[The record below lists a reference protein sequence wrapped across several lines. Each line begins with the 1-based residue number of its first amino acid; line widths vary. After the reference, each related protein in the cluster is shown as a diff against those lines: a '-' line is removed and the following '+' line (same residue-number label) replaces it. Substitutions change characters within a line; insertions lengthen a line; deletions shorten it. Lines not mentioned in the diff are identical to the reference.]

1 MFLRIAVSEPATF
14 AAFIRPAPP
23 LPNPTRSAD
32 HPHRKYSVA
41 AQEPRRIA
49 PDPRRLAMGLD
60 APRTQ
65 PRKLSGLLE
74 AEILAGKKVNAIAAR
89 MLGLCL

>member
-1 MFLRIAVSEPATF
+1 
-14 AAFIRPAPP
+14 
-23 LPNPTRSAD
+23 
-32 HPHRKYSVA
+32 
-41 AQEPRRIA
+41 
-49 PDPRRLAMGLD
+49 MGLD